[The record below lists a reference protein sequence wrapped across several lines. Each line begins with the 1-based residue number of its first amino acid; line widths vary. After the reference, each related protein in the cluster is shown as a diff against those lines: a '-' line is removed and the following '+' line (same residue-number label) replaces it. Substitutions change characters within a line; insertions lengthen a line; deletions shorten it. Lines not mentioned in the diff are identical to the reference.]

1 MMLLEW
7 VCTAVFLILVV
18 LALRAA
24 LGRRISAGLRYALW
38 AVVLLRLLVPVQL
51 FTSPIAGTWVVTEKR
66 MEHSVTKAPSAPSAP
81 GDAPALGG
89 QHVPALEV
97 GQGGEPGFLNPPI
110 VPNAPEPPEVPVP
123 PAAPDLTRFS
133 PWLGWTWLA
142 GAGVAALVLLLS
154 NLRFY
159 GRLRRARTR
168 LEGPDCPLAV
178 YAAPGLPSPCLFGLF
193 RPAVYVTPETAV
205 DSAMLRHVLAHE
217 YTHYK
222 HGDHIW
228 SLLRCAALAVH
239 WWNPLVW
246 LAAGLSRRD
255 AELACDEG
263 AIKRLGDGERAAYG
277 GTLLSLVTAKPG
289 PSDLFRCATTMAGD
303 KKRLK
308 ERITRIAQAPK
319 RWLWAAVAVVLVTAL
334 ACLCAFGQGPQET
347 EQDPVHTEGPSAQ
360 PAEEQWTDIPELL
373 AKFPVNAAD
382 APEDVVHF
390 AGQVVQERYTTYL
403 DYLRENPVSDEPI
416 QFDGWRVDGLNGPWR
431 GTVRDMELEVWSIN
445 YLFHTTTP
453 KEAENLI
460 VGGNY
465 LTEDGWLCPT
475 YPNCTYVIF
484 QVNGAGELN
493 FLTAEM
499 INDCSPDGASGMFFE
514 TVAAALGRK
523 GLADFHSGPDLGGVP
538 EDVAQAAKGRVQAA
552 YNNWRGDTS
561 LKGTPQFDDWRIYD
575 LTGPWEEATE
585 TARFEVW
592 RLGYEIHTTTP
603 DRVKVMDGM
612 SLHPDGWFRP
622 AQPDSLYLLFTVKD
636 GGRTYLTDISS
647 TDCGPGDPEFHDLL
661 ERLGGRLVVPEN
673 LPETDLNR
681 NGVPET
687 PRLALID
694 GGTGQRLELWEEGKL
709 IFSEEGYFSHAGYNA
724 LFLYHSDDGDYLL
737 RYNPYMGQGW
747 GDYSYELFTL
757 SPTGEEVTAREGYVE
772 FDINFQSPANERFN
786 PKAIAEFM
794 EEVNG
799 MLADS
804 VQLLNTD
811 MDLLDTFRKEGR
823 LYHSLGWLDGWEPV
837 FDRDE
842 SRSLEDNLRAFQVAM
857 SLPVVR
863 SMDLESDELILA
875 YRGKETKFQALWH
888 HWDVAD
894 VEKGTLMDLDKDG
907 REEIAVIL
915 TMGRG
920 TGCLVQ
926 NLYAFDAETL
936 EQYDTSGL
944 NEQILGGIKSTGD
957 EENFYL
963 SASWMD
969 RVAVPKDEARKMNE
983 YVPVAETLALGE
995 IIEYIVEKDGVHC
1008 RLGCDASG
1016 SAVNYIGYLDIT
1028 LGFTPRE
1035 GFRCVSARYA
1045 PAGPDDPWGLVLT
1058 ASSATPTGLTL
1069 TFNQSGGQPT
1079 GSLQYDSK
1087 YWLERKDGEGWTRM
1101 SASEQF
1107 WTLEAYTIPMGG
1119 QTSQE
1124 VDWSWLY
1131 GQLPPGR
1138 YRIGK
1143 EVMDFRKTGDYDTQD
1158 YYAEFEV
1165 K

>member
-1 MMLLEW
+1 MKEILLTSS
-7 VCTAVFLILVV
+7 VLIL
-18 LALRAA
+18 AL
-24 LGRRISAGLRYALW
+24 LLLRRLFQTKISRRFQYALW
-38 AVVLLRLLVPVQL
+38 GLVLLRLLIPVNLPAISKNVLTAAEPVMQNMESL
-51 FTSPIAGTWVVTEKR
+51 YVTPAQDTLSRPDQMFIVEA
-66 MEHSVTKAPSAPSAP
+66 V
-81 GDAPALGG
+81 DAPRVTVGPATENNVQISLDRFDVIHQTTYEHQINLADLLRPVWYGG
-89 QHVPALEV
+89 IAVMAC
-97 GQGGEPGFLNPPI
+97 
-110 VPNAPEPPEVPVP
+110 
-123 PAAPDLTRFS
+123 
-133 PWLGWTWLA
+133 W
-142 GAGVAALVLLLS
+142 LLLS
-154 NLRFY
+154 NLLFWQK
-159 GRLRRARTR
+159 LRKVRTPYPA
-168 LEGPDCPLAV
+168 EACKYPV
-178 YAAPGLPSPCLFGLF
+178 YLVESGLPSPCLFGLF
-193 RPAVYVTPETAV
+193 RPAVYVTPETAA
-205 DSAMLRHVLAHE
+205 DPAMLRHVLAHE

-308 ERITRIAQAPK
+308 ERITCIAQAPK

-390 AGQVVQERYTTYL
+390 VGQVVQERYTTYL

-612 SLHPDGWFRP
+612 SLHPDGWFRL
-622 AQPDSLYLLFTVKD
+622 AQPDSLYLLFNVKD

-709 IFSEEGYFSHAGYNA
+709 IFSEEGYFAHAGYNA
-724 LFLYHSDDGDYLL
+724 LFLYHGDDGDYLL
-737 RYNPYMGQGW
+737 RYHPYMGQGTA
-747 GDYSYELFTL
+747 SYTFELFTL

-772 FDINFQSPANERFN
+772 FDINFQSPAHERFN
-786 PKAIAEFM
+786 PRGIAEFM
-794 EEVNG
+794 GEVNG

-811 MDLLDTFRKEGR
+811 VDLLDTFRKEGR
-823 LYHSLGWLDGWEPV
+823 LYDSLGWLDGWEPV

-842 SRSLEDNLRAFQVAM
+842 SRSLEDNLRAFQAAM
-857 SLPVVR
+857 EEQR
-863 SMDLESDELILA
+863 ENE
-875 YRGKETKFQALWH
+875 R
-888 HWDVAD
+888 AD
-894 VEKGTLMDLDKDG
+894 
-907 REEIAVIL
+907 
-915 TMGRG
+915 
-920 TGCLVQ
+920 
-926 NLYAFDAETL
+926 
-936 EQYDTSGL
+936 
-944 NEQILGGIKSTGD
+944 
-957 EENFYL
+957 
-963 SASWMD
+963 
-969 RVAVPKDEARKMNE
+969 
-983 YVPVAETLALGE
+983 
-995 IIEYIVEKDGVHC
+995 
-1008 RLGCDASG
+1008 
-1016 SAVNYIGYLDIT
+1016 
-1028 LGFTPRE
+1028 
-1035 GFRCVSARYA
+1035 
-1045 PAGPDDPWGLVLT
+1045 WGLALT

-1069 TFNQSGGQPT
+1069 TFTQSGGQPT
-1079 GSLQYDSK
+1079 GNLQYGSK
-1087 YWLERKDGEGWTRM
+1087 YWLERKDGEGWTRR
-1101 SASEQF
+1101 SDILEPSVNLA
-1107 WTLEAYTIPMGG
+1107 WTDEAYMIPIGG

-1131 GQLPPGR
+1131 GQLLPGR

-1143 EVMDFRKTGDYDTQD
+1143 EVTDFRKTGDYDTQD

>member
-18 LALRAA
+18 LGLRAA

-81 GDAPALGG
+81 GDAPVLGG

-110 VPNAPEPPEVPVP
+110 VPNAPEPPEAPVP
-123 PAAPDLTRFS
+123 PAAPDLTRLS

-168 LEGPDCPLAV
+168 LEGTDCPLAV
-178 YAAPGLPSPCLFGLF
+178 YAAPGLPSPCLFGLL
-193 RPAVYVTPETAV
+193 RPAVYVTPETAA
-205 DSAMLRHVLAHE
+205 DSAMFRHVLAHE

-347 EQDPVHTEGPSAQ
+347 EQDPVHTGGPSAQ

-390 AGQVVQERYTTYL
+390 VGQVVQERYTTYL

-772 FDINFQSPANERFN
+772 FDINFQSPAHERFN

-842 SRSLEDNLRAFQVAM
+842 SRSLEDNLRAFQAAM
-857 SLPVVR
+857 EEQR
-863 SMDLESDELILA
+863 ENE
-875 YRGKETKFQALWH
+875 R
-888 HWDVAD
+888 AD
-894 VEKGTLMDLDKDG
+894 
-907 REEIAVIL
+907 
-915 TMGRG
+915 
-920 TGCLVQ
+920 
-926 NLYAFDAETL
+926 
-936 EQYDTSGL
+936 
-944 NEQILGGIKSTGD
+944 
-957 EENFYL
+957 
-963 SASWMD
+963 
-969 RVAVPKDEARKMNE
+969 
-983 YVPVAETLALGE
+983 
-995 IIEYIVEKDGVHC
+995 
-1008 RLGCDASG
+1008 
-1016 SAVNYIGYLDIT
+1016 
-1028 LGFTPRE
+1028 
-1035 GFRCVSARYA
+1035 
-1045 PAGPDDPWGLVLT
+1045 WGLVLT

-1069 TFNQSGGQPT
+1069 TFIQSGGQPT
-1079 GSLQYDSK
+1079 GNLQYDSK
-1087 YWLERKDGEGWTRM
+1087 YWLERKDGEGWTRR
-1101 SASEQF
+1101 SDILEPSVNLA
-1107 WTLEAYTIPMGG
+1107 WTDEAYMIPIGG

-1143 EVMDFRKTGDYDTQD
+1143 EVMDFREAGDYDTQD

>member
-1 MMLLEW
+1 MTMMLLEW
-7 VCTAVFLILVV
+7 VCTAAFLILVV

-66 MEHSVTKAPSAPSAP
+66 MEHSVTKAPFAPAGL
-81 GDAPALGG
+81 GDAPSLGG
-89 QHVPALEV
+89 QHVPALEA
-97 GQGGEPGFLNPPI
+97 GQGDEPGF
-110 VPNAPEPPEVPVP
+110 PNLPSLPDAPEPPEAPVP
-123 PAAPDLTRFS
+123 PAAPDLTRLS
-133 PWLGWTWLA
+133 LWLGWTWLA

-159 GRLRRARTR
+159 GRLRRVRTR
-168 LEGPDCPLAV
+168 LEGADCPLAV
-178 YAAPGLPSPCLFGLF
+178 YAVPGLPSPCLFGLL
-193 RPAVYVTPETAV
+193 RPVVYVTPETAA

-217 YTHYK
+217 YTHFR

-289 PSDLFRCATTMAGD
+289 PEDLFRCATTMAGD
-303 KKRLK
+303 KKSLK
-308 ERITRIAQAPK
+308 ERITRIAQTPK

-334 ACLCAFGQGPQET
+334 ACLCAFGQGS
-347 EQDPVHTEGPSAQ
+347 PVEPDSMDGLTPTYTMNGDRNVLIEGLDGAHVEWSREWSRGTNGGVLYLAGDLGRLCPRLAGESTEGGADWEDAEKNVLYVSLNVNDDRLRDGTVNGFNIDFTVDLSKDAVTWSRFTAELEGRTIELTGQ
-360 PAEEQWTDIPELL
+360 EMLDMAHILAKLLTEAEAYYDSHAGTPAQWTDVPELL
-373 AKFPVNAAD
+373 AKFPANAAD
-382 APEDVVHF
+382 VPEDVVHF

-416 QFDGWRVDGLNGPWR
+416 QFDGWQVDALNGPWR
-431 GTVRDMELEVWSIN
+431 GTVRDMDLEVWSIN

-499 INDCSPDGASGMFFE
+499 INDCSPGGASDVFFE
-514 TVAAALGRK
+514 TVAAALGAK
-523 GLADFHSGPDLGGVP
+523 GLADFHSGPDLSGVP
-538 EDVAQAAKGRVQAA
+538 EDVVQAAKGRVQAA
-552 YNNWRGDTS
+552 YDNWRGDTS

-622 AQPDSLYLLFTVKD
+622 AKPDSLYLLFNVKD

-661 ERLGGRLVVPEN
+661 ERLGGRLAVPEN

-687 PRLALID
+687 PRLALIE

-709 IFSEEGYFSHAGYNA
+709 IFSEEGYFSHVGYNA
-724 LFLYHSDDGDYLL
+724 LFLYREHGRRQYLL
-737 RYNPYMGQGW
+737 RYHPYMGQGTA
-747 GDYSYELFTL
+747 SYTFELFTL

-772 FDINFQSPANERFN
+772 FDINFQSPAHGRFT
-786 PKAIAEFM
+786 PKGIAEFM
-794 EEVNG
+794 GDVNG

-811 MDLLDTFRKEGR
+811 VDLLDTFRKEGR
-823 LYHSLGWLDGWEPV
+823 LYDSLGWLDGWEPV
-837 FDRDE
+837 FARDE
-842 SRSLEDNLRAFQVAM
+842 SRSLEDNLRAFQAAM
-857 SLPVVR
+857 EEQR
-863 SMDLESDELILA
+863 ENE
-875 YRGKETKFQALWH
+875 R
-888 HWDVAD
+888 AD
-894 VEKGTLMDLDKDG
+894 
-907 REEIAVIL
+907 
-915 TMGRG
+915 
-920 TGCLVQ
+920 
-926 NLYAFDAETL
+926 
-936 EQYDTSGL
+936 
-944 NEQILGGIKSTGD
+944 
-957 EENFYL
+957 
-963 SASWMD
+963 
-969 RVAVPKDEARKMNE
+969 
-983 YVPVAETLALGE
+983 
-995 IIEYIVEKDGVHC
+995 
-1008 RLGCDASG
+1008 
-1016 SAVNYIGYLDIT
+1016 
-1028 LGFTPRE
+1028 
-1035 GFRCVSARYA
+1035 
-1045 PAGPDDPWGLVLT
+1045 WGLTLT
-1058 ASSATPTGLTL
+1058 VSGVTPTGLTL
-1069 TFNQSGGQPT
+1069 TFTQSGGQPT
-1079 GSLQYDSK
+1079 GELEYGSR
-1087 YWLERKDGEGWTRM
+1087 YWLERKDGEGWTRR
-1101 SASEQF
+1101 SDILEPSVNLA
-1107 WTLEAYTIPMGG
+1107 WTDEAYMIPMND
-1119 QTSQE
+1119 QTSWE

-1131 GQLPPGR
+1131 GRLSPGR

-1143 EVMDFRKTGDYDTQD
+1143 EVTDFRKTGDYDTQN

>member
-1 MMLLEW
+1 MTMMLLEW

-18 LALRAA
+18 LGLRAA

-81 GDAPALGG
+81 GDAPVLGG

-168 LEGPDCPLAV
+168 LEGTDCPLAV

-334 ACLCAFGQGPQET
+334 ACLCAFAQRPQEM
-347 EQDPVHTEGPSAQ
+347 EQDPVHTGGPSAQ

-373 AKFPVNAAD
+373 AKFPANAAD

-499 INDCSPDGASGMFFE
+499 INDCSPDGASGMFFDA
-514 TVAAALGRK
+514 VAAALGRK

-561 LKGTPQFDDWRIYD
+561 LKGAPQFDDWRIYD

-622 AQPDSLYLLFTVKD
+622 AKPDSLYLLFTVKD

-661 ERLGGRLVVPEN
+661 ERLGGRLDRKGVV
-673 LPETDLNR
+673 
-681 NGVPET
+681 
-687 PRLALID
+687 
-694 GGTGQRLELWEEGKL
+694 
-709 IFSEEGYFSHAGYNA
+709 
-724 LFLYHSDDGDYLL
+724 
-737 RYNPYMGQGW
+737 
-747 GDYSYELFTL
+747 
-757 SPTGEEVTAREGYVE
+757 
-772 FDINFQSPANERFN
+772 
-786 PKAIAEFM
+786 
-794 EEVNG
+794 
-799 MLADS
+799 
-804 VQLLNTD
+804 
-811 MDLLDTFRKEGR
+811 
-823 LYHSLGWLDGWEPV
+823 
-837 FDRDE
+837 
-842 SRSLEDNLRAFQVAM
+842 
-857 SLPVVR
+857 
-863 SMDLESDELILA
+863 
-875 YRGKETKFQALWH
+875 
-888 HWDVAD
+888 
-894 VEKGTLMDLDKDG
+894 
-907 REEIAVIL
+907 
-915 TMGRG
+915 
-920 TGCLVQ
+920 
-926 NLYAFDAETL
+926 
-936 EQYDTSGL
+936 
-944 NEQILGGIKSTGD
+944 
-957 EENFYL
+957 
-963 SASWMD
+963 
-969 RVAVPKDEARKMNE
+969 
-983 YVPVAETLALGE
+983 
-995 IIEYIVEKDGVHC
+995 
-1008 RLGCDASG
+1008 
-1016 SAVNYIGYLDIT
+1016 
-1028 LGFTPRE
+1028 
-1035 GFRCVSARYA
+1035 
-1045 PAGPDDPWGLVLT
+1045 
-1058 ASSATPTGLTL
+1058 
-1069 TFNQSGGQPT
+1069 
-1079 GSLQYDSK
+1079 
-1087 YWLERKDGEGWTRM
+1087 
-1101 SASEQF
+1101 
-1107 WTLEAYTIPMGG
+1107 
-1119 QTSQE
+1119 
-1124 VDWSWLY
+1124 
-1131 GQLPPGR
+1131 
-1138 YRIGK
+1138 
-1143 EVMDFRKTGDYDTQD
+1143 
-1158 YYAEFEV
+1158 
-1165 K
+1165 

>member
-1 MMLLEW
+1 MTMMLLEW

-66 MEHSVTKAPSAPSAP
+66 MEHSVTKASSAPSAP

-97 GQGGEPGFLNPPI
+97 GQGGEPGFPNPPSL
-110 VPNAPEPPEVPVP
+110 PNAPEAPVP

-168 LEGPDCPLAV
+168 LEGTDCPLAV

-193 RPAVYVTPETAV
+193 RPAVYVTPETAA
-205 DSAMLRHVLAHE
+205 DPAMLRHVLAHE

-308 ERITRIAQAPK
+308 ERITCIAQAPK

-390 AGQVVQERYTTYL
+390 VGQVVQERYTTYL

-612 SLHPDGWFRP
+612 SLHPDGWFRL
-622 AQPDSLYLLFTVKD
+622 AQPDSLYLLFNVKD

-709 IFSEEGYFSHAGYNA
+709 IFSEEGYFAHAGYNA
-724 LFLYHSDDGDYLL
+724 LFLYHGDDGDYLL

-757 SPTGEEVTAREGYVE
+757 ENGKENVSRKNNVSFYINYDPPMPGN
-772 FDINFQSPANERFN
+772 FD

-842 SRSLEDNLRAFQVAM
+842 SRSLEDNLRAFQAAM
-857 SLPVVR
+857 EEQR
-863 SMDLESDELILA
+863 ENE
-875 YRGKETKFQALWH
+875 R
-888 HWDVAD
+888 AD
-894 VEKGTLMDLDKDG
+894 
-907 REEIAVIL
+907 
-915 TMGRG
+915 
-920 TGCLVQ
+920 
-926 NLYAFDAETL
+926 
-936 EQYDTSGL
+936 
-944 NEQILGGIKSTGD
+944 
-957 EENFYL
+957 
-963 SASWMD
+963 
-969 RVAVPKDEARKMNE
+969 
-983 YVPVAETLALGE
+983 
-995 IIEYIVEKDGVHC
+995 
-1008 RLGCDASG
+1008 
-1016 SAVNYIGYLDIT
+1016 
-1028 LGFTPRE
+1028 
-1035 GFRCVSARYA
+1035 
-1045 PAGPDDPWGLVLT
+1045 WGLALT

-1069 TFNQSGGQPT
+1069 TFTQSGGQPT
-1079 GSLQYDSK
+1079 GNLQYDSK

-1131 GQLPPGR
+1131 GQLLPGR

-1143 EVMDFRKTGDYDTQD
+1143 DVMDFREAGDYDTQD